1 MARTKS
7 REAEEKMGKRRKR
20 IPDPVDRYVGE
31 RIRERRRA
39 LALTQAQLAAVLGL
53 SEQQLRR
60 FERGSSR
67 LSPRQLL
74 ALSLRLGVGP
84 GYLLEGAPAA
94 SAPGDA
100 PEVIEMI
107 QSYRA
112 IRNDGMR
119 RDLFLLVQAAARR
132 SLTKPGRE
140 KPGVRG

>member
-1 MARTKS
+1 MAETRSGKV
-7 REAEEKMGKRRKR
+7 EEKMGKGRKR
-20 IPDPVDRYVGE
+20 IPDPVDSYVGE
-31 RIRERRRA
+31 RIRQRRRA

-84 GYLLEGAPAA
+84 GYLLEGASGA
-94 SAPGDA
+94 SDA

-107 QSYRA
+107 QSFRA

-132 SLTKPGRE
+132 SLAKSGRE